1 MLETSEMKRTK
12 TLYWVATI
20 LFLLP
25 LIFSAFAYLALLPF
39 VVAGFKMLW
48 YPIYVIRMLGV
59 AKLLGAGAILTGRFP
74 RMKEWAYAGFTF
86 DLIGATISH
95 IASGGPFNAGLVP
108 LIIWAVMLVSYFQW
122 KKLISAGDGV
132 SISHS
137 APANRA
143 MGL

>member
-1 MLETSEMKRTK
+1 MQETSEMKRTK
-12 TLYWVATI
+12 TIYWVTTI

-25 LIFSAFAYLALLPF
+25 LIFSAFAYLAQLPF
-39 VVAGFKMLW
+39 VIAGFKELG
-48 YPIYVIRMLGV
+48 YPVYLIRMLGV

-86 DLIGATISH
+86 DLIGAAISH
-95 IASGGPFNAGLVP
+95 MASGGPFNAGLVP

-122 KKLISAGDGV
+122 KKLSSEQDVINVGHASPV
-132 SISHS
+132 
-137 APANRA
+137 NRA